1 MHALATEAAM
11 RKTSAAVRRMLR
23 ARLVTSWLRLCGVR
37 VVGGCLRTK
46 VKKNCFDFGSF
57 LVVLDLLAGGK
68 SGRLLGIEPRHCA
81 RTERWVPRRSTSDRT
96 GVTSTIVVTHLG
108 KQPDLSQIGA
118 IREAW

>member
-57 LVVLDLLAGGK
+57 LLNW
-68 SGRLLGIEPRHCA
+68 
-81 RTERWVPRRSTSDRT
+81 T
-96 GVTSTIVVTHLG
+96 
-108 KQPDLSQIGA
+108 
-118 IREAW
+118 

>member
-57 LVVLDLLAGGK
+57 LLSGLRTKVPLAYEQTRLTRFGKNSALVKQETKIPLRPVATGRGGTRARVET
-68 SGRLLGIEPRHCA
+68 GRSYDQS
-81 RTERWVPRRSTSDRT
+81 RR
-96 GVTSTIVVTHLG
+96 
-108 KQPDLSQIGA
+108 
-118 IREAW
+118 